1 MAAAGPWV
9 IYNEFKAT
17 IGLKALQLNTDAMY
31 CALFLSTSNA
41 GSAALVGAQ
50 YATLTNQVAAA
61 NGYATGG
68 VSCAPSYSQAS
79 GTATFNIASPQWT
92 ASGGS
97 ITARFAVIYDNSATN
112 KDLIAYCLL
121 DSTPADVTVTTG
133 NVLQISISNVFT
145 LA

>member
-1 MAAAGPWV
+1 MAAGQWN

-17 IGLKALQLNTDAMY
+17 IGLKALNLNTDSVKV
-31 CALFLSTSNA
+31 ALFLSTSNC
-41 GSAALVGAQ
+41 GNVALTTAQ

-61 NGYATGG
+61 FGYATGG
-68 VSCAPSYSQAS
+68 VVAAPTYSQTS
-79 GTATFNIASPQWT
+79 GTATFDTADAAWT

-97 ITARFAVIYDNSATN
+97 IVARFAVAYDDTAAN

-133 NVLQISISNVFT
+133 NTLTIQITNIFT
-145 LA
+145 LQ